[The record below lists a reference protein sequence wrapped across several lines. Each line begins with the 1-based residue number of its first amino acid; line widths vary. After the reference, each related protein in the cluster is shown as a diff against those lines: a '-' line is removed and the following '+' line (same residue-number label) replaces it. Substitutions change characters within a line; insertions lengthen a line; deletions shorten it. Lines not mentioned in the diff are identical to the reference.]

1 MKKQLLLIF
10 LSIFII
16 TIFSNSVFA
25 EDITSIEDNITEE
38 VNIDVTTA
46 KAVDNIVL
54 NSENEH
60 ETYYVDGSAN
70 NQMNNPTIQ
79 DAIDHANPGDTI
91 IITGEEY
98 VHCHFVVDKQ
108 LNIIS
113 NVGTTMTPCP
123 SDTSGSGST
132 GIFYI
137 SESASGT
144 VLSGFTLINNL
155 SRDNTY
161 SLYINGADNVT
172 IDNCNIENR
181 NGPGIKVSE
190 TSGTIIT
197 NSEIKNS
204 NVGILVTDSSNIK
217 ITNNLIE
224 SNQDS
229 GIHIST
235 GVSDSYIGNN
245 TINANNYNGIK
256 FSSAVNSEIR
266 NNKITNNRDANTQ
279 NEAHNGNGIYV
290 DCNITNMVIKGNLIQ
305 ENGQNGVCN
314 SPNVQ
319 NLVDQY
325 VQIIDN
331 NYFIAHNNRGAVT
344 QTSSGT
350 GPVFVWSNYYVLES
364 FCGATFYSPGEYKST
379 GVKDLILG
387 DVILIE
393 KGVYSVSFIVS
404 GTGEI
409 AKELN
414 SIELTFFL
422 NKEDTNPIPAENDQ
436 YITVKVINGTAI
448 ADLTDFEYKS
458 TGNVLT
464 VIGPGYGPITTTST
478 PNRPQ
483 EIINIPDNDIPTTTA
498 TLLEGKDLT
507 KTFGVSDAY
516 EVTLTDKDGNPL
528 VGQDVQFIINGE
540 FIINGVTYIRTT
552 DENGIAKLNI
562 NLNPGTYTI
571 TAIFKGTEEYGISS
585 VNNTII
591 VKNPS
596 EEKIGSTIEADNYVK
611 EFGVPGA
618 FTITLKDIHGN
629 LIHHKWSNL
638 HQNN

>member
-1 MKKQLLLIF
+1 M
-10 LSIFII
+10 
-16 TIFSNSVFA
+16 
-25 EDITSIEDNITEE
+25 
-38 VNIDVTTA
+38 
-46 KAVDNIVL
+46 
-54 NSENEH
+54 
-60 ETYYVDGSAN
+60 
-70 NQMNNPTIQ
+70 
-79 DAIDHANPGDTI
+79 
-91 IITGEEY
+91 
-98 VHCHFVVDKQ
+98 
-108 LNIIS
+108 
-113 NVGTTMTPCP
+113 
-123 SDTSGSGST
+123 
-132 GIFYI
+132 
-137 SESASGT
+137 
-144 VLSGFTLINNL
+144 INDL

-190 TSGTIIT
+190 TAGTTIT

-204 NVGILVTDSSNIK
+204 NVGILVTDSNNIK

-404 GTGEI
+404 GTGEV

-414 SIELTFFL
+414 SVELTFFL
-422 NKEDTNPIPAENDQ
+422 NKEDTNPIPTENDQ

-483 EIINIPDNDIPTTTA
+483 EIINIPDKDIPTTTA

-507 KTFGVSDAY
+507 KTFGVSGAY
-516 EVTLTDKDGNPL
+516 EVTLTDKNGNPL
-528 VGQDVQFIINGE
+528 AGQDVQ

-562 NLNPGTYTI
+562 TLNPGTYNI
-571 TAIFKGTEEYGISS
+571 H
-585 VNNTII
+585 NNC
-591 VKNPS
+591 N
-596 EEKIGSTIEADNYVK
+596 
-611 EFGVPGA
+611 F
-618 FTITLKDIHGN
+618 
-629 LIHHKWSNL
+629 
-638 HQNN
+638 

>member
-25 EDITSIEDNITEE
+25 EDITSIEDNITGEI
-38 VNIDVTTA
+38 NIDVTTA

-190 TSGTIIT
+190 TTGTTIT

-204 NVGILVTDSSNIK
+204 NVGILVTDSNNIK

-331 NYFIAHNNRGAVT
+331 NYFIAHNNRGVVT

-387 DVILIE
+387 DVVLIE

-507 KTFGVSDAY
+507 KTFGVSGAY

-528 VGQDVQFIINGE
+528 VGQDVQFIING
-540 FIINGVTYIRTT
+540 VTYTRTT

-562 NLNPGTYTI
+562 NLNPGTYTQ
-571 TAIFKGTEEYGISS
+571 
-585 VNNTII
+585 
-591 VKNPS
+591 PR
-596 EEKIGSTIEADNYVK
+596 
-611 EFGVPGA
+611 
-618 FTITLKDIHGN
+618 
-629 LIHHKWSNL
+629 NL
-638 HQNN
+638 HNNCNF